1 MSAESLTKTHI
12 RVIDDNSEPEEVK
25 ELAAAG

>member
-12 RVIDDNSEPEEVK
+12 KVIDGEPEHEEVK